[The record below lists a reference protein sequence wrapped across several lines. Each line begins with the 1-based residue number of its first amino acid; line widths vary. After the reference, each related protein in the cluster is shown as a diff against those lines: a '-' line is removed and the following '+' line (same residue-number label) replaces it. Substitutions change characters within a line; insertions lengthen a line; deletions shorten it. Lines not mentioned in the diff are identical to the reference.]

1 MVLPNLGTKESLT
14 YGEVSVGEVGD
25 DPAPP
30 PAALLAG
37 EVDMAARAGA
47 GSLPAPLPMRRYGKI
62 SCCVMPL

>member
-1 MVLPNLGTKESLT
+1 MVLSNLGTKES
-14 YGEVSVGEVGD
+14 GDNSVGEVGD

-30 PAALLAG
+30 PAGLLEG
-37 EVDMAARAGA
+37 EDDMAARAGA